1 MNRPA
6 ANDLQ
11 GYLRSRAHVGEV
23 SFGAGLAMGLT
34 LHLIVLGLFL
44 LPHGRSEEPEPVK
57 VTWVNLPAAKAQSG
71 GADAPEVGKSG
82 ERLRQVEDVA
92 PKVETAKPGVEAQD
106 PFGLKAKERGLK
118 GTNPDKESAGKAP
131 VSAKAAK
138 ANPNSAPGT
147 AGSGGAG
154 GIGQGSSIPGLNPTQ
169 GVEGG
174 MGLIGLDSGQDFPF
188 TWYLQQ
194 VQGRIVGN
202 WQRLGG
208 QGRVQIY
215 FRIKRDGSI
224 ESARVESPSGNDAM
238 DASALLAVRR
248 AAPLP
253 PLPGVYGADYL
264 GVRFWFSYVGN

>member
-1 MNRPA
+1 MSRPG

-11 GYLRSRAHVGEV
+11 AYLRSRAHVGEV
-23 SFGAGLAMGLT
+23 SLGAGVT
-34 LHLIVLGLFL
+34 LGIVLHAIVLGLFL
-44 LPHGRSEEPEPVK
+44 LPHGRTEEPEAVK
-57 VTWVNLPAAKAQSG
+57 VTWVNLPASRSQSG
-71 GADAPEVGKSG
+71 GADAPEEGKNG
-82 ERLRQVEDVA
+82 QRLRQVEEVA

-106 PFGLKAKERGLK
+106 PFGLKAKEKSLK
-118 GTNPDKESAGKAP
+118 GANENKESAGKAP
-131 VSAKAAK
+131 VAAKAAK

-154 GIGQGSSIPGLNPTQ
+154 GIGAGSSIPGLKSTQ
-169 GVEGG
+169 GEEGG
-174 MGLIGLDSGQDFPF
+174 VGLIGGVDGDFPF

-224 ESARVESPSGNDAM
+224 ESARVESPSGNTAM
-238 DASALLAVRR
+238 DESALLAVRR